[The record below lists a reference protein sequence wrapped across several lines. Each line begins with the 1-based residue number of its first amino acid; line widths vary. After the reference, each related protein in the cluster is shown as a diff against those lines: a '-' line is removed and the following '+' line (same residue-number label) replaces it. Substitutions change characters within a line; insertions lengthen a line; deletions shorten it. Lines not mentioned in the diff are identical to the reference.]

1 MKHALGVAAVV
12 LVLAARSESAVQ
24 VPAAGTGQ
32 EKEQA
37 ATAKAGR
44 TSRRAIMVK
53 LKPLDQG
60 TVRRAL
66 DLALAT
72 LASPGCAQVYGDF
85 ELPRGGTPQGELD
98 RMGIGPK
105 EFLETLVFTD
115 GGREPACRM
124 GQAAL
129 AMKPGTRLVFVCPRF
144 AAFQIANARMSASVI
159 IHESL
164 HALGLG
170 ENPPSG
176 NEITQRVE
184 RRCWKLAKAAPVVQT
199 DNGFTAAAARHD
211 FLRQRVDGAQP
222 TMLASQAPVGAVTA
236 LSAAPDG
243 AFEEHKGNCLAICD
257 ATPTSARVVEGQP
270 IVTVTAEDAAAIGS
284 ALHFLSRRP
293 ERVVV
298 IDPARA
304 TAQGREILGKLD
316 AFIAKD
322 GHVVYV
328 NRDSE
333 VLAGARR
340 GSSIHLYMLA
350 GIIWHEMAHIEG
362 ADETEAQRREE
373 SLWKRFLLEGR
384 VDHVAA
390 LRISRR

>member
-1 MKHALGVAAVV
+1 MVSPQWKEGSMKHALGVAAVV
-12 LVLAARSESAVQ
+12 LVLAARSASAAQ

-32 EKEQA
+32 EKV

-44 TSRRAIMVK
+44 TTRRAMMVK

-85 ELPRGGTPQGELD
+85 ELPTGGTPQGELD
-98 RMGIGPK
+98 RMAIGPK

-115 GGREPACRM
+115 GGREPVCRM

-170 ENPPSG
+170 ENPPSS

-184 RRCWKLAKAAPVVQT
+184 RRCWKLAKAAHSSKPT
-199 DNGFTAAAARHD
+199 TASPPPPCDTTSSVSVLTAPR
-211 FLRQRVDGAQP
+211 P
-222 TMLASQAPVGAVTA
+222 TMLGGHSTGHRDGLTLEAPHAV
-236 LSAAPDG
+236 LS
-243 AFEEHKGNCLAICD
+243 
-257 ATPTSARVVEGQP
+257 T
-270 IVTVTAEDAAAIGS
+270 AIGWD
-284 ALHFLSRRP
+284 AL
-293 ERVVV
+293 
-298 IDPARA
+298 
-304 TAQGREILGKLD
+304 
-316 AFIAKD
+316 
-322 GHVVYV
+322 
-328 NRDSE
+328 
-333 VLAGARR
+333 
-340 GSSIHLYMLA
+340 
-350 GIIWHEMAHIEG
+350 
-362 ADETEAQRREE
+362 
-373 SLWKRFLLEGR
+373 
-384 VDHVAA
+384 
-390 LRISRR
+390 